1 MKELLVFNSN
11 GKNVVDSREVAE
23 WTDRNHKDLLRD
35 IRGYIEVMEKSD
47 EISQRKIAPSDF
59 FIESTFENR
68 GKQYPCYL
76 LTKKGC
82 DMVANK
88 MTGEKGV
95 LFTAAYV
102 TAFERMREKITS
114 ENAVLP
120 RDYPSALRALAD
132 AEEKRM
138 ALETELDRS
147 KEWYSIKRVAHLNGV
162 SYKVFDW
169 RRLKL
174 ESQRQGYGVKK
185 IFDANYGEVNTYH
198 VNVWETVYPNME
210 L

>member
-1 MKELLVFNSN
+1 MNELRVFNFN
-11 GKNVVDSREVAE
+11 DAEVVDSRDVAE

-59 FIESTFENR
+59 FIESTFESR

-95 LFTAAYV
+95 LFTAANS
-102 TAFERMREKITS
+102 RGS
-114 ENAVLP
+114 DVLP
-120 RDYPSALRALAD
+120 F
-132 AEEKRM
+132 
-138 ALETELDRS
+138 RS
-147 KEWYSIKRVAHLNGV
+147 KGV
-162 SYKVFDW
+162 
-169 RRLKL
+169 
-174 ESQRQGYGVKK
+174 GVLPHP
-185 IFDANYGEVNTYH
+185 F
-198 VNVWETVYPNME
+198 

>member
-1 MKELLVFNSN
+1 M
-11 GKNVVDSREVAE
+11 VDSRDVAE

-59 FIESTFENR
+59 FIESTFESR

-95 LFTAAYV
+95 LFTAANS
-102 TAFERMREKITS
+102 RGS
-114 ENAVLP
+114 DVLP
-120 RDYPSALRALAD
+120 F
-132 AEEKRM
+132 
-138 ALETELDRS
+138 RS
-147 KEWYSIKRVAHLNGV
+147 KGV
-162 SYKVFDW
+162 
-169 RRLKL
+169 
-174 ESQRQGYGVKK
+174 GVLPHP
-185 IFDANYGEVNTYH
+185 F
-198 VNVWETVYPNME
+198 

>member
-1 MKELLVFNSN
+1 M
-11 GKNVVDSREVAE
+11 VDSRDVAE

-95 LFTAAYV
+95 LFTAANS
-102 TAFERMREKITS
+102 RGS
-114 ENAVLP
+114 DVLP
-120 RDYPSALRALAD
+120 F
-132 AEEKRM
+132 
-138 ALETELDRS
+138 RS
-147 KEWYSIKRVAHLNGV
+147 KGV
-162 SYKVFDW
+162 
-169 RRLKL
+169 
-174 ESQRQGYGVKK
+174 GVLPHP
-185 IFDANYGEVNTYH
+185 F
-198 VNVWETVYPNME
+198 